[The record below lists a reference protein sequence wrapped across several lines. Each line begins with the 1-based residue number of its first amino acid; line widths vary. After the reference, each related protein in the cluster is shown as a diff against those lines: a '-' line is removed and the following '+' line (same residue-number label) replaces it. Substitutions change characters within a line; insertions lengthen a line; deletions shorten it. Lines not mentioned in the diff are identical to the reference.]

1 MSAAIRIPSLYL
13 IATTDVPVTYGF
25 LNKQKWVKNLFFN
38 IKFMLL
44 KITSPIQVKA
54 PILLLLDVQ
63 AKYYTCK
70 ASLVTMVKCIL
81 VYGLA
86 SSKYSTFRGRAQ
98 RER

>member
-25 LNKQKWVKNLFFN
+25 LNKQKGVKNLFFFY

-63 AKYYTCK
+63 AKYYNCK

-81 VYGLA
+81 V
-86 SSKYSTFRGRAQ
+86 
-98 RER
+98 